1 VAAAFFS
8 TSSRRLAFAWLLGRV
23 IALGAMVG
31 GVHWPAP
38 HLREGHLNAA
48 GSAVLQSETLAVDVW
63 NRWDSQFYNA
73 LANQGYPKA
82 RDDGGWVYHAAYYP
96 LFPVLMRGVSELTR
110 WPTFVTGLLLSQ
122 LAWIAG
128 LFYFYRLL
136 RLDHSADVS
145 ERAVMCLLAYPGSHF
160 MGAVYP
166 DALALFLSVFAV
178 YAARQR
184 LAFVAGASWALACV
198 TRSSGPL
205 LVFPVLLG
213 LWSAEGQKPSL
224 RFLWLL
230 LPAVPIAAWL
240 GLNQQLYG
248 SWFYFMRV
256 QEGWG
261 RHAANPLLALFQ
273 VKDSIDYNLIALAT
287 LMLLVVGLRR
297 PNRLGERLFAVCAAL
312 LPLSTGILRGVHRYT
327 ASNFP
332 LFLYGAQALERWPK
346 VRKTLWLLGY
356 LAMGVYAFQWG
367 KGQLPN

>member
-1 VAAAFFS
+1 MVAAFFS
-8 TSSRRLAFAWLLGRV
+8 TPFRRLALAWFLGRF
-23 IALGAMVG
+23 IALGAMVS
-31 GVHWPAP
+31 GVHWAAP
-38 HLREGHLNAA
+38 HLREGHQNSA
-48 GSAVLQSETLAVDVW
+48 GLYVLQTDTVAVDVW
-63 NRWDSQFYNA
+63 NRWDSQFYNS
-73 LANQGYPKA
+73 LANEGYPKA
-82 RDDGGWVYHAAYYP
+82 HEDGSWVYHAAYYP
-96 LFPVLMRGVSELTR
+96 LFPVLMRGVNVLTLL
-110 WPTFVTGLLLSQ
+110 PTFVTGLLLSQ

-136 RLDHSADVS
+136 RLDYSAALS
-145 ERAVMCLLAYPGSHF
+145 EQAVMCLLAYPGSHF

-178 YAARQR
+178 YAARHR
-184 LAFVAGASWALACV
+184 LGFVAGASWALACV

-213 LWSAEGQKPSL
+213 LWTAEGQKPSL

-230 LPAVPIAAWL
+230 LPAIPITAWL
-240 GLNQQLYG
+240 GLNHQRYG

-287 LMLLVVGLRR
+287 LMLLFLGLRR
-297 PNRLGERLFAVCAAL
+297 PNRLGERLFASSAAL

-346 VRKTLWLLGY
+346 VRKTLWLGGSV
-356 LAMGVYAFQWG
+356 AMGVYAFQWG